1 MANTK
6 AIVTGVY
13 PLVEN
18 SLKTNLNKYKQNI
31 GKFINARHNELYD
44 IAPFTRIYWTV
55 EDTNDFYS
63 CMKFTEDDVMTH
75 INKTYYANIAAFNP
89 RCAKDPFTCAQLMV
103 IRYFYLKKM
112 KKELELS
119 MIYLAFSGS
128 FYPSIHYGSFPKV
141 QPSEYRHVMEYVVNN
156 ELSMKFD
163 LKREGNVIGAI
174 RSIANTWLDSY
185 GNKLKT
191 CSDEDVVYLLQQ
203 LHNRIKSFMKNIAD
217 LYYKI
222 YSNKDVYLAYDSD
235 NYTEDNFRETDN
247 DSLKA
252 ERYTMTAMTYITT
265 HTVNYKFCKMASDSN
280 IKTDEIKS
288 IIETIQMDNT
298 NLVLIKEFMNIL
310 IVEYLKNS
318 KDKSVSGI
326 DFINASIAAKPNS
339 KNPNII
345 REKEI
350 IEKLLDENSTQYR
363 KRKSREATKNS
374 YHRALI
380 AYYTL
385 IINQSN
391 K

>member
-1 MANTK
+1 MSSTK
-6 AIVTGVY
+6 AIVTEVY

-44 IAPFTRIYWTV
+44 IAPFTRIYWTID
-55 EDTNDFYS
+55 DTNDFYS
-63 CMKFTEDDVMTH
+63 CMKFTEADVQNA
-75 INKTYYANIAAFNP
+75 INKTYYASIAAFNP
-89 RCAKDPFTCAQLMV
+89 RCAKDPFTCAQLMA
-103 IRYFYLKKM
+103 IRYFFMKNM

-119 MIYLAFSGS
+119 IIYLCFSGS

-156 ELSMKFD
+156 ELSMKYD
-163 LKREGNVIGAI
+163 LKREGNVLGAI
-174 RSIANTWLDSY
+174 KSIAMTWLDSY
-185 GNKLKT
+185 KNKLKT
-191 CSDEDVVYLLQQ
+191 CTDEDIVYLLQQ

-222 YSNKDVYLAYDSD
+222 YDDKDIYLAYDSD
-235 NYTEDNFRETDN
+235 NYSEDNFRETDN

-252 ERYTMTAMTYITT
+252 ERYTMSAMTYITT
-265 HTVNYKFCKMASDSN
+265 HTVNYKFCKMVSDSN
-280 IKTDEIKS
+280 VKTDEIKS
-288 IIETIQMDNT
+288 IIETIQMDNS
-298 NLVLIKEFMNIL
+298 NLALIKELMNII
-310 IVEYLKNS
+310 IVEFLAIS
-318 KDKSVSGI
+318 KDKKVTGI
-326 DFINASIAAKPNS
+326 DFINNSIAAKPNS

-345 REKEI
+345 RQKQI
-350 IEKLLDENSTQYR
+350 VEKLLDENSPQYR
-363 KRKSREATKNS
+363 RRRSREATKNS

-385 IINQSN
+385 VINQSN

>member
-1 MANTK
+1 
-6 AIVTGVY
+6 
-13 PLVEN
+13 
-18 SLKTNLNKYKQNI
+18 
-31 GKFINARHNELYD
+31 
-44 IAPFTRIYWTV
+44 
-55 EDTNDFYS
+55 
-63 CMKFTEDDVMTH
+63 
-75 INKTYYANIAAFNP
+75 
-89 RCAKDPFTCAQLMV
+89 
-103 IRYFYLKKM
+103 
-112 KKELELS
+112 
-119 MIYLAFSGS
+119 
-128 FYPSIHYGSFPKV
+128 
-141 QPSEYRHVMEYVVNN
+141 
-156 ELSMKFD
+156 
-163 LKREGNVIGAI
+163 
-174 RSIANTWLDSY
+174 
-185 GNKLKT
+185 
-191 CSDEDVVYLLQQ
+191 
-203 LHNRIKSFMKNIAD
+203 
-217 LYYKI
+217 
-222 YSNKDVYLAYDSD
+222 
-235 NYTEDNFRETDN
+235 
-247 DSLKA
+247 
-252 ERYTMTAMTYITT
+252 
-265 HTVNYKFCKMASDSN
+265 MASDSN